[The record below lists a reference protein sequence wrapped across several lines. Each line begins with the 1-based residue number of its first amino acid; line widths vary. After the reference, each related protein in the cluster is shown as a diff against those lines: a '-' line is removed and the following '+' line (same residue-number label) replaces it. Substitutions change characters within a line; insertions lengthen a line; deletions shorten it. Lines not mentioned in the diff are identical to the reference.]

1 MHTEL
6 LPWQQPLWDSLSG
19 RPQQAHAYLLHG
31 PAGSGKRQL
40 ANRLAQWLLCRQPQ
54 AVAACGQCSACL
66 LYRAGSHPDLF
77 VLEPEEAGKSILIGD
92 VRALVAS
99 IQQTAQQ
106 GGRKV
111 IILEPAEAM
120 VINAANALLK
130 SLEEPGAGTV
140 FLLLSDQPSFL
151 LPTIKSRCVLQAC
164 PLPAAPQAASWLG
177 EQLPDYSDDQRSLL
191 LQLAGGS
198 PLLAL
203 EHARNEVLQQRA
215 EVVEGVKQ
223 LIKRQTAPVELAT
236 RWAKMPPVLLLEW
249 FASWCQLMLRYR
261 LTQNEA
267 DLGLADMQPVL
278 KYAAG
283 FIETNACLQLHA
295 WILERRIKLLRRAP
309 LRQDLLLE
317 SLLVQWLQLVRPTGR
332 R

>member
-120 VINAANALLK
+120 VISAANALLK

-309 LRQDLLLE
+309 LRQELLLE